1 MSIYGLDLNKV
12 HHAIRATLVERVLP
26 EVSTADARAELMS
39 VVEMLD
45 SLQDRLAWDAGA
57 LAAAVDRSRSLSAEL
72 GQDGEPGT
80 DVESLYAGRARI
92 GDALK
97 SAYVEG
103 FDPAIATAVAE
114 FTAADIQAEI
124 SPGLRPGLPS

>member
-1 MSIYGLDLNKV
+1 MSIYGLDLDKV

-26 EVSTADARAELMS
+26 EVTSGDARAELMS

-45 SLQDRLAWDAGA
+45 SLQDRLAWAAEPLG
-57 LAAAVDRSRSLSAEL
+57 AAVARSRSLGAEL
-72 GQDGEPGT
+72 GQDGDAGS
-80 DVESLYAGRARI
+80 DLDALYAGRSRI
-92 GDALK
+92 GDTLR
-97 SAYVEG
+97 SAYTDG

-114 FTAADIQAEI
+114 FTTADIQAEI